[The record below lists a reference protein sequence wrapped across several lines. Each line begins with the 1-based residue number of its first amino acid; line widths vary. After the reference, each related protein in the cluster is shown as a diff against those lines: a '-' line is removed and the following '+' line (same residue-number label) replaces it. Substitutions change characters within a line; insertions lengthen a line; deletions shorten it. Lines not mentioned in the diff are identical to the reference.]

1 MTFNRDAL
9 PDARSYFESVGMI
22 LKGSRQSKW
31 MTTRCDFHQGSD
43 SMRVNVFSGAF
54 KCMNC
59 QTGGG
64 DVLSY
69 EMAISGCDF
78 PTAAKRL
85 GAWVDD
91 GRPPPKRRSSLS
103 ARDAISLMAFEGV
116 LIAIES
122 SRIASGV
129 VPAQSDLQ
137 RVLEASRRVS
147 HIAEVFK

>member
-1 MTFNRDAL
+1 MAFIRDAL
-9 PDARSYFESVGMI
+9 PDARGYFESIGLI
-22 LKGSRQSKW
+22 LKGSRRSKW
-31 MTTRCDFHQGSD
+31 LTTRCDFHDGSD
-43 SMRVNVFSGAF
+43 SMRINVFSGAF

-116 LIAIES
+116 LIAIEG
-122 SRIASGV
+122 SRIASGI
-129 VPAQSDLQ
+129 VPKPSDLE

-147 HIAEVFK
+147 HIAEAFR